1 MPLVLLF
8 NGYRFFFYSNEG
20 NPLEP
25 CHIHVR
31 KGSSIA
37 KFWVHPHVSLAEAYE
52 MNSGEL
58 KELMKV
64 VEKNKN
70 LIEEKWHE
78 FFSA

>member
-1 MPLVLLF
+1 MPLVFLY

-31 KGSSIA
+31 KGTSTA
-37 KFWVHPHVSLAEAYE
+37 KFWVHPQVSLAEAYE

-58 KELMKV
+58 RDLMKV
-64 VEKNKN
+64 IEKNKH
-70 LIEEKWHE
+70 LIEDKWHE
-78 FFSA
+78 FFST